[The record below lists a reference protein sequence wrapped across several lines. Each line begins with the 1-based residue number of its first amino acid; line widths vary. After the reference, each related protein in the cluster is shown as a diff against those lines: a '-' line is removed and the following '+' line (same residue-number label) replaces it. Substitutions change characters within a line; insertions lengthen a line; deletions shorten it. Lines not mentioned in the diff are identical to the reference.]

1 MNKGKIIFLNGVT
14 SSGKTSIARALQ
26 KQESGVFFYALSN
39 DMFEECV
46 GYDYLVK
53 DYWKHL
59 GDAIFIMYGTA
70 KTLSDA
76 GHNVIIDGM
85 LFEPKEIPMH
95 YKRLTELMK
104 DNPLFIVEVSC
115 PLDICRQ
122 RNIARGD
129 RGEFQSLEQHRM
141 MAKDVKYSLSLKTHE
156 LSPTECANIIIK
168 TFFNPHP

>member
-14 SSGKTSIARALQ
+14 SSGKTSIARTLQ

-70 KTLSDA
+70 KSLSDA

-115 PLDICRQ
+115 PLEICRQ

-129 RGEFQSLEQHRM
+129 RGEFQSHEQHEM
-141 MAKDVKYSLSLKTHE
+141 MAKNVEYSLTVQSDLYTANR
-156 LSPTECANIIIK
+156 CAEQILNA
-168 TFFNPHP
+168 FFPSR